1 MGKVPA
7 KSEKDSEKKAT
18 KAKKS
23 ATANRIA
30 MFEAKEK
37 SASAKKTTSPP
48 PKKLKKKALNAKFAH
63 MNINP
68 RALKPG
74 AAGKTKILGREKD
87 GSLDAT
93 AKVEQTTITKG
104 KRKRR
109 KKKRVV
115 VEEVMAKEEKV
126 VAPQLFYDEKA
137 AAKTKAKKEKE
148 RKQNANG
155 SAGKVK
161 GKGKGK
167 GAAAAGSD
175 GDDTPPPAPGGG
187 GCCIVQ

>member
-1 MGKVPA
+1 MG
-7 KSEKDSEKKAT
+7 
-18 KAKKS
+18 
-23 ATANRIA
+23 
-30 MFEAKEK
+30 
-37 SASAKKTTSPP
+37 
-48 PKKLKKKALNAKFAH
+48 LKKKALNAKFAH

-93 AKVEQTTITKG
+93 AKVEQATITKG

-109 KKKRVV
+109 KRKPVV

-148 RKQNANG
+148 RKQNANANG
-155 SAGKVK
+155 SAGKANGKAK
-161 GKGKGK
+161 GKG
-167 GAAAAGSD
+167 
-175 GDDTPPPAPGGG
+175 
-187 GCCIVQ
+187 